1 MKFTNQNSEEQYA
14 SKFYYLESDKPS
26 ENNKTVQTIANLIHA
41 GHIVVIPDDTTYIM
55 ACTLFNPDSIRA
67 LYDISN
73 TTKEETLT
81 MYVSSLE
88 MIKIFSK
95 VSNEELS
102 IITKC
107 KDSFWP
113 GPLVIET
120 EPSNNINKE
129 ITGIRKKCRFTISSN
144 PIIKQLL
151 AMTMCPLVALPA
163 YFNGVYPCTSAE
175 HINSEFKYYGI
186 DLLVSDTNCKYGI
199 LPTIISLEQTSVS
212 IRQLGPIT
220 ETKLADVIAKPLVYN
235 LLDFYR
241 YNKYDKPYTIDKKYL
256 LLGEV
261 DTETILSDMEDN
273 IVSRFKTYIENSII
287 IDFGKRHQ
295 YLSTIAG
302 GYVDLSENGDIAE
315 AIYNISNVLFQ
326 IKDIDDQLK
335 VLIVDCYSYREG
347 PYKSLYF
354 WLNFLA
360 NNKTIY
366 VPKSVLDTFK
376 QECIDGDDEYSLE
389 EQYPIIQDEECLEED
404 MINYPNEE

>member
-1 MKFTNQNSEEQYA
+1 MRFTNQNSEEQYA
-14 SKFYYLESDKPS
+14 SKFHYLESDKPS

-41 GHIVVIPDDTTYIM
+41 GHIVVIPDDTTYII

-73 TTKEETLT
+73 TSKEETLT

-95 VSNEELS
+95 VSNEEFS
-102 IITKC
+102 TINKC

-151 AMTMCPLVALPA
+151 ALTMCPLVSLPA
-163 YFNGVYPCTSAE
+163 YFNGVYPCTTAE

-186 DLLVSDTNCKYGI
+186 DLLVNDTGCKYGI
-199 LPTIISLEQTSVS
+199 LPTIISLENQT
-212 IRQLGPIT
+212 IHIKQLGPIT
-220 ETKLADVIAKPLVYN
+220 ESQLVEKVPKYIN
-235 LLDFYR
+235 YSLQDFYR

-256 LLGEV
+256 LLGEI
-261 DTETILSDMEDN
+261 DTDSVLGSMEDN
-273 IVSRFKTYIENSII
+273 IVERFKTYIENSII
-287 IDFGKRHQ
+287 IDFGKRYQ
-295 YLSTIAG
+295 YLSTIAA

-315 AIYNISNVLFQ
+315 AIFNISNVLYQ
-326 IKDIDDQLK
+326 IRDIDSTIK
-335 VLIVDCYSYREG
+335 VLIADRYSYKDG

-360 NNKTIY
+360 DNKTIY
-366 VPKSVLDTFK
+366 VPKPVLDTFK
-376 QECIDGDDEYSLE
+376 QEFIENESDYQLE
-389 EQYPIIQDEECLEED
+389 EEYPVIQEDNQYFED
-404 MINYPNEE
+404 DIDNHSEV

>member
-1 MKFTNQNSEEQYA
+1 MKFNNQNSQEQYA
-14 SKFYYLESDKPS
+14 SKFYYLESDKPG
-26 ENNKTVQTIANLIHA
+26 ENNKTIQTIANLIHA

-73 TTKEETLT
+73 TSKEETLT
-81 MYVSSLE
+81 MYISSLE
-88 MIKIFSK
+88 MIKIFAK
-95 VSNEELS
+95 VSNEEFS
-102 IITKC
+102 TITKC

-151 AMTMCPLVALPA
+151 ALTMCPLVSLPA
-163 YFNGVYPCTSAE
+163 YFDGIYPCTSAE

-199 LPTIISLEQTSVS
+199 LPTIISLEKQT
-212 IRQLGPIT
+212 IHIKQLGPIT
-220 ETKLADVIAKPLVYN
+220 ETQIAKIVATPIVYN

-241 YNKYDKPYTIDKKYL
+241 NNKYSKPYAIDKKYL
-256 LLGEV
+256 LLGEL
-261 DTETILSDMEDN
+261 DTDSGLGGMEDS
-273 IVSRFKTYIENSII
+273 IISSFKCYIENSII

-295 YLSTIAG
+295 YLSAISG
-302 GYVDLSENGDIAE
+302 GYVDLSENGDIVE

-326 IKDIDDQLK
+326 IKDIDSNLK
-335 VLIVDCYSYREG
+335 VLLVDCYSYREG
-347 PYKSLYF
+347 QYKSLYY

-366 VPKSVLDTFK
+366 VPKLVLDTFK
-376 QECIDGDDEYSLE
+376 EESTDDDSYIED
-389 EQYPIIQDEECLEED
+389 YPVIKEDDYIEED
-404 MINYPNEE
+404 RTDYENYHSEE